1 MELVEKYV
9 KKYASAIYHVSADKS
24 LEVQYKD
31 LVSQCKIYNNKL
43 NNKVLSKKLKKEKLS
58 NAISVLLKMKELS
71 EMKEASWWKQRL
83 QIKEDIDK
91 ISDSVIEISDNTTI
105 EMDGLRSHVDELD
118 VRNEKLEEQ
127 LKECRLSVTSHAN
140 QVFSLELKNS
150 QMEKLIATL
159 ERQLG
164 EAKCQL
170 HNKEQHIQS
179 LTSKK
184 CSLETVNVCTL
195 SNEDTRDIRCSA
207 PLIDSAPLLTI
218 SEKLYLCQLLGKFD
232 SHISPVLLSNRF
244 EAVVQQYSLNNKNAW
259 SLFQAWLPGPLA
271 AQLSSAHMS
280 DNCKGAELRRK
291 ELQCIIGGRDTRG
304 ENALAMT
311 RFRRHDDPLL
321 FCNNYLALYR
331 TVYNCLDMSQDDAN
345 FLYSMANHC
354 NVDYTTRVS
363 LRNSSSYGNFVNIL
377 RDWCNESKEQYETS
391 TNISAVH
398 RTRRRGYVGY
408 CYGCGRPGHIKRYCN
423 TPYMYPEPNIHS
435 FHQGIDSI
443 ESDEEESTS
452 NNTEFTET
460 CEQIGNIEAD
470 PATPAPDAHT
480 MQSPNANKD
489 NTRREQDTP
498 YYRQPKEGANIPV
511 IDPRTGDH
519 LARDIRARRPFIRAR
534 RLTNVFDQ
542 QVKVFNQD
550 LNWIDNLYDNVNQCK
565 AVVSV

>member
-1 MELVEKYV
+1 MEFVEKHV
-9 KKYASAIYHVSADKS
+9 KYASAIYHVSADKS

-43 NNKVLSKKLKKEKLS
+43 NNKILSKKSKKEKLS
-58 NAISVLLKMKELS
+58 NEISVLLKMKELS

-91 ISDSVIEISDNTTI
+91 ISDSVIEISDSTTS
-105 EMDGLRSHVDELD
+105 EMDGLRSHVDELA

-164 EAKCQL
+164 EVKCQL

-184 CSLETVNVCTL
+184 CSLETE
-195 SNEDTRDIRCSA
+195 SS
-207 PLIDSAPLLTI
+207 LLTI
-218 SEKLYLCQLLGKFD
+218 SEKLHLCQLLGKFD

-259 SLFQAWLPGPLA
+259 SLFQAWLPGPLV

-291 ELQCIIGGRDTRG
+291 ELQRVIGGRDTTG
-304 ENALAMT
+304 ENVLAMT
-311 RFRRHDDPLL
+311 RFRRYDDPLL
-321 FCNNYLALYR
+321 FCNDYLALYR

-354 NVDYTTRVS
+354 NVDYTTRVA

-377 RDWCNESKEQYETS
+377 RDWCNEFKEQYETS

-398 RTRRRGYVGY
+398 RPRRRGYVRY

-452 NNTEFTET
+452 NNTV
-460 CEQIGNIEAD
+460 
-470 PATPAPDAHT
+470 H
-480 MQSPNANKD
+480 
-489 NTRREQDTP
+489 
-498 YYRQPKEGANIPV
+498 
-511 IDPRTGDH
+511 
-519 LARDIRARRPFIRAR
+519 RDM
-534 RLTNVFDQ
+534 
-542 QVKVFNQD
+542 
-550 LNWIDNLYDNVNQCK
+550 
-565 AVVSV
+565 

>member
-1 MELVEKYV
+1 MEFVEKYV

-43 NNKVLSKKLKKEKLS
+43 NNKILSKKSKKEKLS
-58 NAISVLLKMKELS
+58 NEISVLLKMKELS

-83 QIKEDIDK
+83 QIKEDIDR
-91 ISDSVIEISDNTTI
+91 ISDSVIEISDNTAS
-105 EMDGLRSHVDELD
+105 EMDGLRSHVDELA

-164 EAKCQL
+164 EAKCEL

-195 SNEDTRDIRCSA
+195 SNEDTRDISGSA
-207 PLIDSAPLLTI
+207 PLIDRAPLLTI
-218 SEKLYLCQLLGKFD
+218 SEKLHLCQLLGKFD

-259 SLFQAWLPGPLA
+259 SLFQAWLPGSLA
-271 AQLSSAHMS
+271 AQLLSAHMS

-291 ELQCIIGGRDTRG
+291 ELQRIIGGRDTRG

-311 RFRRHDDPLL
+311 RFRSYDDPLL
-321 FCNNYLALYR
+321 FYNDYLALYR

-354 NVDYTTRVS
+354 NVDYTTRVA

-398 RTRRRGYVGY
+398 RPRRRGYVRY
-408 CYGCGRPGHIKRYCN
+408 CYGCGRPGHIRRYCN

-460 CEQIGNIEAD
+460 CEEIGNIEAD
-470 PATPAPDAHT
+470 PATPAHT

-489 NTRREQDTP
+489 NTGKEQDTP
-498 YYRQPKEGANIPV
+498 YYRQQKEGANIPV
-511 IDPRTGDH
+511 IDPWAT
-519 LARDIRARRPFIRAR
+519 LPFWLFWSWSQIA
-534 RLTNVFDQ
+534 LPLLLSSTAQCANMVGLETIYQ
-542 QVKVFNQD
+542 SKET
-550 LNWIDNLYDNVNQCK
+550 NQC
-565 AVVSV
+565 V

>member
-1 MELVEKYV
+1 MEFVEKYV

-31 LVSQCKIYNNKL
+31 LVSQCKIYNIKL
-43 NNKVLSKKLKKEKLS
+43 NSKVLSKKLKKEKLS
-58 NAISVLLKMKELS
+58 NEISVLLKMKELS
-71 EMKEASWWKQRL
+71 EMKEANWWKRRQ

-91 ISDSVIEISDNTTI
+91 ISDSVIEISDNTAS
-105 EMDGLRSHVDELD
+105 EMDGLRSHVDKLA
-118 VRNEKLEEQ
+118 VRNEKLEEE

-159 ERQLG
+159 ERQLD

-195 SNEDTRDIRCSA
+195 SNENTRNVRCSF
-207 PLIDSAPLLTI
+207 PLIDSAQLHTI
-218 SEKLYLCQLLGKFD
+218 SEKLHLCQLLAMVSTSISAPLHTISEKLHLCQLLGKFD
-232 SHISPVLLSNRF
+232 SHISPILLSSRF

-291 ELQCIIGGRDTRG
+291 ELQDIIGGRDTRG
-304 ENALAMT
+304 ENALAIT
-311 RFRRHDDPLL
+311 RFRRYDDPLL
-321 FCNNYLALYR
+321 FCNNYLTLYK
-331 TVYNCLDMSQDDAN
+331 TVYNCLDMSPDDAN

-354 NVDYTTRVS
+354 NVDYTTRVA

-391 TNISAVH
+391 TNVSAVY
-398 RTRRRGYVGY
+398 RPKRRGYVRY

-443 ESDEEESTS
+443 ELMRENLPLITQSSQRL
-452 NNTEFTET
+452 ET
-460 CEQIGNIEAD
+460 I
-470 PATPAPDAHT
+470 
-480 MQSPNANKD
+480 
-489 NTRREQDTP
+489 
-498 YYRQPKEGANIPV
+498 
-511 IDPRTGDH
+511 
-519 LARDIRARRPFIRAR
+519 
-534 RLTNVFDQ
+534 
-542 QVKVFNQD
+542 
-550 LNWIDNLYDNVNQCK
+550 
-565 AVVSV
+565 